1 MKGSVT
7 LQPIAAAARYRNR
20 DASKR
25 RGSLRSFNLS
35 PSAKER

>member
-1 MKGSVT
+1 MKGSAT
-7 LQPIAAAARYRNR
+7 QQPIAAAALYQDR